1 MKKFVFAILMFF
13 VSLVQAADNPLG
25 PGDMIRVSIYGNPDL
40 TTETRV
46 TSAGAVSLPLVGDVQ
61 VGGIS
66 VAQAEKNI
74 GNLLEKGG
82 FIKKPQVN
90 IVVLQISSQQISVLG
105 EVYKPGRFP
114 IERPSTLTELL
125 AMAGGANLNGSDFVT
140 VISQKEGNTVRQ
152 EHNWRELLRSQEGKD
167 IPLAAGDIIYVPRAQ
182 MFYIYGEVQRPGSFR
197 LERNMT
203 VAQALATGGGLT
215 PRGTENGL
223 VIKRKNEKGELEE
236 VEVEPSTLVQV
247 DDVIQ
252 VQERWF

>member
-1 MKKFVFAILMFF
+1 M
-13 VSLVQAADNPLG
+13 
-25 PGDMIRVSIYGNPDL
+25 
-40 TTETRV
+40 
-46 TSAGAVSLPLVGDVQ
+46 
-61 VGGIS
+61 
-66 VAQAEKNI
+66 
-74 GNLLEKGG
+74 
-82 FIKKPQVN
+82 
-90 IVVLQISSQQISVLG
+90 
-105 EVYKPGRFP
+105 
-114 IERPSTLTELL
+114 
-125 AMAGGANLNGSDFVT
+125 
-140 VISQKEGNTVRQ
+140 RQ
-152 EHNWRELLRSQEGKD
+152 EYNWRELLRSQEGKD